1 MNIKN
6 ISLSDIKT
14 GQIISFYYKKETKT
28 VLVLEVNKDKKLH
41 GFSLPNVSDRIIA
54 ENYMLYPDSTDY
66 DSISSEMGQEN
77 YRTYFISEILR
88 PKLLIPSDITFTK
101 PNFEFEWGEAER
113 YPELNALGIDGWIEL
128 ASKGYVVN
136 SSEILSNLNNIDL
149 DFDTLMSS
157 KKKNFYSAMRKR
169 KIEMP
174 IVAKFPDGYLDLV
187 AGNTRLA
194 GAYENNIDI
203 PMWVVEVPPQ
213 EDVS

>member
-28 VLVLEVNKDKKLH
+28 VLVLEVNKDEKLH

-113 YPELNALGIDGWIEL
+113 YPELKALGIDGWIEL

-157 KKKNFYSAMRKR
+157 RKKNFYSAMRKR

-213 EDVS
+213 EDAP